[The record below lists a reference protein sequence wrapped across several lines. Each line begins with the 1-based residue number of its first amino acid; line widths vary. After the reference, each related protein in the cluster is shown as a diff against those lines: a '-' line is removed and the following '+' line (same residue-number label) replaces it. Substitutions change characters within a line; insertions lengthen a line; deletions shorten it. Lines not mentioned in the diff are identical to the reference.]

1 MKVKT
6 DGNSP
11 RVIRIAFTLLA
22 LITFAGDAG
31 AQSRQEDL
39 RKSQQGIIAGVDVS
53 VEDRERFGLLT
64 INNSCSAALLRNNWA
79 ITAAHC
85 LDSPDPNNA
94 GAFITVAEDSVT
106 LTANWGT
113 VQSRKSARIISFRPM
128 DVALIRV
135 DSPFTVAGST
145 RAYNRDIHRGA
156 LKPVLITAYGRGIF
170 RFALLSDGTAVP
182 SQRDG
187 NYRVGF
193 FTTDEETDEG
203 GDKLVWYP
211 SAGGQMIAGG
221 DSGGPSFVDVAE
233 GQFLFGVHARC
244 ESTCLAGQ
252 TCAANSWMW
261 VASTPRC
268 ADAPVAPI
276 WDEIDRY
283 LGAFVPPPPPPPP
296 GSILP
301 PRRIPGPSTP
311 STLSICESAL
321 GARARNSPAAPGLE
335 SKCRDF
341 VSTLAAKGEA
351 IANQDPAAVALRNRQ
366 PDASA
371 RRGFDI
377 GMAAAEGQ
385 TADGPGKQSI
395 HDSLPPAEQ
404 AGYAA
409 AVSFSLARNRNQEEN
424 RNAELA
430 ARGVEIANQDP
441 LAIELRNQQPEGPT
455 RRGFDIGMG
464 AAAGQTAPGPGKD
477 KIRDSLP
484 VAERAGFVTAVMFS
498 LERNKYADRA
508 ATGARIAAAD
518 PVVAEARNINSD
530 MFYRLGFDIAT
541 AIFGDPKLGAQGNTA
556 LGPGSI
562 EIGDSLSPSG
572 QRGFRA
578 SARLHLSRKY

>member
-6 DGNSP
+6 DGHGP

-22 LITFAGDAG
+22 VVIFSATTG

-39 RKSQQGIIAGVDVS
+39 RKSQQGLIAGADVS

-106 LTANWGT
+106 LTANWVN

-156 LKPVLITAYGRGIF
+156 LKPVLLTAYGRGIF
-170 RFALLSDGTAVP
+170 RFAQMSGGTAVP

-244 ESTCLAGQ
+244 KSTCLAGQ
-252 TCAANSWMW
+252 ACTPNSWMW

-283 LGAFVPPPPPPPP
+283 LGAFVPEPLPDGVRP
-296 GSILP
+296 GPRVKGGVPRP
-301 PRRIPGPSTP
+301 PRPPRP
-311 STLSICESAL
+311 ICDSARM
-321 GARARNSPAAPGLE
+321 ARARNSPAAPGLE
-335 SKCRDF
+335 GQCLALINAF
-341 VSTLAAKGEA
+341 AAKGEG
-351 IANQDPAAVALRNRQ
+351 IANRNPRTAELRRQYAGPAL
-366 PDASA
+366 
-371 RRGFDI
+371 RGFDT
-377 GMAAAEGQ
+377 GMGAAEGQ
-385 TADGPGKQSI
+385 TAPGPGKQSI
-395 HDSLPPAEQ
+395 HDFLSGDEQ
-404 AGYAA
+404 RGFSD
-409 AVSFSLARNRNQEEN
+409 AVSFSLALNRY
-424 RNAELA
+424 AERVA
-430 ARGVEIANQDP
+430 KGAEIA
-441 LAIELRNQQPEGPT
+441 
-455 RRGFDIGMG
+455 
-464 AAAGQTAPGPGKD
+464 K
-477 KIRDSLP
+477 K
-484 VAERAGFVTAVMFS
+484 
-498 LERNKYADRA
+498 
-508 ATGARIAAAD
+508 D
-518 PVVAEARNINSD
+518 PVVAEARNAAGVNY
-530 MFYRLGFDIAT
+530 FYWLGFDIAT
-541 AIFGDPKLGAQGNTA
+541 AIFGDPALGAQGNTVM
-556 LGPGSI
+556 GPGAKGI
-562 EIGDSLSPSG
+562 LDSLDNRSAR
-572 QRGFRA
+572 RGFDDA
-578 SARLHLSRKY
+578 MKLHLSRNYKP

>member
-6 DGNSP
+6 DGHGP
-11 RVIRIAFTLLA
+11 RVIRIALTLLA
-22 LITFAGDAG
+22 VITFAGDAG
-31 AQSRQEDL
+31 AQSQQENL
-39 RKSQQGIIAGVDVS
+39 RKSQQGLIAGADVS

-64 INNSCSAALLRNNWA
+64 INGSCSAALLRNNWA

-106 LTANWGT
+106 LTADWTN

-128 DVALIRV
+128 DVAIIRV
-135 DSPFTVAGST
+135 DSPFMVAGST
-145 RAYNRDIHRGA
+145 RAYNREIHRGA
-156 LKPVLITAYGRGIF
+156 LKPVLLTAYGRGIF
-170 RFALLSDGTAVP
+170 RFAQMSGGTAVP

-193 FTTDEETDEG
+193 FTTDEEEDKG

-221 DSGGPSFVDVAE
+221 DSGGPSFVDVAG
-233 GQFLFGVHARC
+233 GQSLFGVHARC
-244 ESTCLAGQ
+244 RSTCLAGQ
-252 TCAANSWMW
+252 TCTANSWMW
-261 VASTPRC
+261 VSSTPRC
-268 ADAPVAPI
+268 ADAPVAPNLGR
-276 WDEIDRY
+276 DRP
-283 LGAFVPPPPPPPP
+283 LPRRVRAAAPTAGWHPP
-296 GSILP
+296 GAKDQ
-301 PRRIPGPSTP
+301 RAGAGPT

-335 SKCRDF
+335 DKCRGF

-366 PDASA
+366 PDADA

-385 TADGPGKQSI
+385 TAPGPGKQAI
-395 HDSLPPAEQ
+395 HDSLPAAER
-404 AGYAA
+404 AGYNA
-409 AVSFSLARNRNQEEN
+409 AVSFSLARNRALEEK
-424 RNAELA
+424 RNEELA
-430 ARGVEIANQDP
+430 ARGVEITSQDP
-441 LAIELRNQQPEGPT
+441 LAVELRNQQPDGPT

-477 KIRDSLP
+477 RIRDSLP
-484 VAERAGFVTAVMFS
+484 PAERAGFVTAVAFS
-498 LERNKYADRA
+498 LDRNRYAARA
-508 ATGARIAAAD
+508 ALGAKIAAAD
-518 PVVAEARNINSD
+518 PVVAQARNAKSD
-530 MFYRLGFDIAT
+530 VLYRLGFDIAT
-541 AIFGDPKLGAQGNTA
+541 AIFGDPALGAQGNTA

-562 EIGDSLSPSG
+562 AIGDSLSSSG
-572 QRGFRA
+572 QRGFRD
-578 SARLHLSRKY
+578 SVRLHLNRKY